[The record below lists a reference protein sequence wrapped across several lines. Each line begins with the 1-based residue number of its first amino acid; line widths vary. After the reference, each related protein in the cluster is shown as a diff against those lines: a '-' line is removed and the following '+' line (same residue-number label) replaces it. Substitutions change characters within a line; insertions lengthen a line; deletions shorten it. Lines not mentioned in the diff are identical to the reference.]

1 METINTYQC
10 TAKTLKAIAHP
21 LRLQILCDLGQDERS
36 VAEIVE
42 QTQSTQSN
50 VSQHLILLREIGVLS
65 ARRDANKV
73 FYRVSNTK
81 LLNIIRM
88 MREEY
93 CPHAA

>member
-1 METINTYQC
+1 METIATYQC

-21 LRLQILCDLGQDERS
+21 LRLQILCNLGQQERS
-36 VAEIVE
+36 VAEIVT
-42 QTQSTQSN
+42 QTGSTQSN

-65 ARRDANKV
+65 ARRQANKV
-73 FYRVSNTK
+73 FYRVRNAC

-93 CPHAA
+93 CPNAA